1 MARERLI
8 DRIGGVALRAVID
21 DFYRRLFGDVMIGF
35 LFQGKDRA
43 KLAEKEYEFTARLLG
58 DDIPYTGRTIPDAHR
73 RSPIL
78 GGHFERRLQILR
90 DTLRDHAVDDEVQRV
105 WIEHT
110 LSLRSQVTGDRGSEC
125 EHTSVVMSEPPPPPR
140 PPESA
145 GLTKLK
151 KR

>member
-1 MARERLI
+1 MPRERLI
-8 DRIGGVALRAVID
+8 DHIGGPALRAVID
-21 DFYRRLFGDVMIGF
+21 DFYRRLFDDLMIGF

-43 KLAEKEYEFTARLLG
+43 KLADKEYEFTARLLG

-90 DTLRDHAVDDEVQRV
+90 DTLRDHAVDAEVQRV
-105 WIEHT
+105 WIDHT
-110 LSLRSQVTGDRGSEC
+110 LSLRSQVTRMRGSDCDHELAPPPAP
-125 EHTSVVMSEPPPPPR
+125 EPPRDAPPSLIR
-140 PPESA
+140 
-145 GLTKLK
+145 LK